1 MVQPVPYTDGAPAP
15 KKKEVGR
22 PKWDW
27 GFRIAVIIGVLIGA
41 FSNGHLSIALVGL
54 AVVLFAS
61 AFYVIMRLRQRRVQ
75 STD

>member
-1 MVQPVPYTDGAPAP
+1 MVQPVPYPDGAPAP
-15 KKKEVGR
+15 KKKVGR

-54 AVVLFAS
+54 GVVLFAS